1 MSRSRS
7 WGLTAAFGAAAV
19 WQFVSWGGRISLLTE
34 AEMFDWW
41 SWTRI
46 GGSLLFGV
54 LLLLAAIGGRRTGY
68 AKGVALGFLIFALAT
83 WGRSLSNVWADE
95 ANTLAFN
102 LVHTGLA
109 GVTWILGAWTVVA
122 SRSSGR

>member
-7 WGLTAAFGAAAV
+7 WGLTAVFGAAAL

-34 AEMFDWW
+34 AEMFDLW

-54 LLLLAAIGGRRTGY
+54 LLLLAAIGGRRTGF
-68 AKGVALGFLIFALAT
+68 AKGVALGFWVFALAT
-83 WGRSLSNVWADE
+83 WGRSLANVWTDAS
-95 ANTLAFN
+95 NTLAFN
-102 LVHTGLA
+102 LVHTALA
-109 GVTWILGAWTVVA
+109 LVTWSLGGWTVVA
-122 SRSSGR
+122 SRVRG